1 MIFRLEMNER
11 FIRRLHIANWTLTL
25 SLALA
30 GVLLSYPRSIVL
42 GLLFGGIISNLNFHS
57 LHRDIRHF
65 VIKLRAQRPGSYY
78 LKYGLRL
85 MAAAV
90 ILYFLV
96 SRKIAHPVA
105 LLLGLSVV
113 VINILIV
120 ALSEATRGLVLK
132 TKEG

>member
-11 FIRRLHIANWTLTL
+11 FIRRLHLANWGLTISF
-25 SLALA
+25 SLAGL
-30 GVLLSYPRSIVL
+30 LLSYPREIVL
-42 GLLFGGIISNLNFHS
+42 GLFLGGVISNLNFHS

-65 VIKLRAQRPGSYY
+65 VLKLRAQRPNSYY

-85 MAAAV
+85 IATAF
-90 ILYFLV
+90 ILYVLI
-96 SRKIAHPVA
+96 SRKIAHPLA

-113 VINILIV
+113 VINILTV

-132 TKEG
+132 AKEG